1 MKLLRLDFA
10 LAESQKAST
19 KDRWNNSMNLDAHN
33 FIVLNESPDGAKN
46 FDDAVELVDKLR
58 ADDAYARH
66 LADNGLDFARKY
78 LTLEVMLVYLRELLL
93 AYKDLFED
101 MDEYVSKVGDTGNS
115 ALFMKQAQLWNN
127 DWRTVKLCRELCSQ
141 TGVLVLR
148 LSRTFNAALALAA
161 IRLLWSMRGSE
172 GADVLFEA
180 LCLSLQG
187 VQGGWLG
194 LGPDGVDLVLL
205 KCTLRQPNGKRFLWS
220 ICWFEQTD
228 THLQAMPM
236 LTPSLQSNFLYSPN
250 CSGFALLVL
259 ASLPNTK
266 ASTLAQKRRA

>member
-1 MKLLRLDFA
+1 VQAMAMLPWQRC
-10 LAESQKAST
+10 
-19 KDRWNNSMNLDAHN
+19 
-33 FIVLNESPDGAKN
+33 AKSGP
-46 FDDAVELVDKLR
+46 
-58 ADDAYARH
+58 YA
-66 LADNGLDFARKY
+66 GPIW
-78 LTLEVMLVYLRELLL
+78 
-93 AYKDLFED
+93 
-101 MDEYVSKVGDTGNS
+101 SI
-115 ALFMKQAQLWNN
+115 
-127 DWRTVKLCRELCSQ
+127 CR
-141 TGVLVLR
+141 
-148 LSRTFNAALALAA
+148 
-161 IRLLWSMRGSE
+161 
-172 GADVLFEA
+172 FEA

-205 KCTLRQPNGKRFLWS
+205 KCTLRQPNGKRKLFFFLWVCSDSFTGFLWS